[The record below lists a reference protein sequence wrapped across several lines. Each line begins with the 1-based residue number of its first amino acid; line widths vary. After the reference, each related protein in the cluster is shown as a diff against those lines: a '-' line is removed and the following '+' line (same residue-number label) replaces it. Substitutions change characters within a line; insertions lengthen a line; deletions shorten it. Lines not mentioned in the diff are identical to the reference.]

1 MAYIT
6 SFRLAFIVAGCVL
19 GAGFVSGQE
28 LFQFFSSY
36 GIPGLFGFLFSML
49 LFALVGVLILRVAML
64 GKIAEM
70 DAVVVPTKSKSLSLL
85 VGATESLMLFGIY
98 IVMVAGVGSMTEQLF
113 GLPPYLAA
121 GIFCLVAALLSAPGI
136 ASLSRFFSLCVPLLT
151 LFAFLIAIW
160 GVIAFGQGGLS
171 FLPQNEPSFFFP
183 HFSVS
188 SVLYVSYS
196 ILGALGILVPLAPHI
211 PSSKTVWRGLLLG
224 ALLLTLVG
232 GSILLAL
239 AAYPNAL
246 SSSLP
251 MLALASALGAPV
263 GYLYAALLL
272 LAMLGAALS
281 CLGGV
286 CVYCKQRLPYK
297 NGYVYALLLSAIAFI
312 SSFFGFGNLISVIYP
327 FFGYIGILAIA
338 LVFVNYLRLAVR
350 ESNP

>member
-36 GIPGLFGFLFSML
+36 GLIGLFGFLLSML
-49 LFALVGVLILRVAML
+49 LFALVGILILRVAML
-64 GKIAEM
+64 GRISEM
-70 DAVVVPTKSKSLSLL
+70 DAVIVPSGNKRLGLL
-85 VGATESLMLFGIY
+85 VGAIESLMLFGIF

-121 GIFCLVAALLSAPGI
+121 AVFCLVAALLSAPGI

-151 LFAFLIAIW
+151 LFAFVVAVW
-160 GVIAFGQGGLS
+160 GVIAFGGNGLS
-171 FLPQNEPSFFFP
+171 LLPKNEPSFFFP

-196 ILGALGILVPLAPHI
+196 ILGALGILVPIAPHI
-211 PSSKTVWRGLLLG
+211 SSPKIAWRGLFLG
-224 ALLLTLVG
+224 AALLTLVG
-232 GSILLAL
+232 GGILLAL
-239 AAYPNAL
+239 AAYPEAL
-246 SSSLP
+246 ASSLP
-251 MLALASALGAPV
+251 MLSLASALGEPV

-286 CVYCKQRLPYK
+286 CVYLKARLPYK

-327 FFGYIGILAIA
+327 FFGYVGIFAIVA
-338 LVFVNYLRLAVR
+338 IFINYIRLKKKG
-350 ESNP
+350 